1 MKILI
6 VEDEAPAAKRL
17 IRLISE
23 VEPDARIISHVDSV
37 EDAVSFF
44 EGNPEIDLAFMD
56 IQLADGISF
65 DIFNKVKVE
74 VPVIF
79 TTAFDHYAVKAF
91 KVNSVD
97 YLLKPVETD
106 ELKSALHKYRTRHL
120 KTDTQKLDLK
130 EILNAIHV
138 KKDGYKKRFL
148 IKTAGRL
155 TFINTTD
162 IGFFFSDEGNTFLV
176 SNQNDRFLLD
186 DTLEE
191 IESQIDPEQ
200 FFRINRKMLLSL
212 NAIKRIE
219 PHFNNRFLIQ
229 TEPMF
234 NEEVVVSRQ
243 RSADFREWL
252 DK

>member
-17 IRLISE
+17 IRLVTE
-23 VEPDARIISHVDSV
+23 AEPDSVIVSHVDTV

-44 EGNPEIDLAFMD
+44 QSRTEIDLALMD

-65 DIFNKVKVE
+65 EIFNKVKVE

-97 YLLKPVETD
+97 YLLKPVEMS
-106 ELKSALHKYRTRHL
+106 ELKAALQKYKSLHARTES
-120 KTDTQKLDLK
+120 KTDIT
-130 EILNAIHV
+130 EILNAIQQR
-138 KKDGYKKRFL
+138 KDGYKKRFL

-155 TFINTTD
+155 TFINTAD
-162 IGFFFSDEGNTFLV
+162 IAFFFSDEGNTFLV
-176 SNQNDRFLLD
+176 SAQNDRFLID

-212 NAIKRIE
+212 NAIKRID
-219 PHFNNRFLIQ
+219 PHFNNRYLIL
-229 TEPMF
+229 TEPKF
-234 NEEVVVSRQ
+234 EEEVVVSRQ
-243 RSADFREWL
+243 RSSDFREWL